1 MILTLV
7 CLLMAQ
13 DSASAKSVEELLRD
27 LRSGQ
32 LEVRERAS
40 VALKKKDEK
49 ALPSLR
55 AAANDAD
62 KEVAA
67 RIREVLDV
75 VSAEVGK
82 NTFECI
88 ERSIEN
94 ANTLKVAFKSKSV
107 PQTKREPQEAQGTL
121 AKNENKARI
130 TFVVQGGQKTQYEA
144 VSDGQHWVWPFY
156 GPVAEDTPPDHCRA
170 EVSGILARIGIVP
183 AMWLREGH
191 TAADK
196 ATLRDLKKAFEV
208 FDCKL
213 VQDENNTDVLRYK
226 VRVNAVEPAIVGD
239 VTLWYEPV
247 TLKLRRRNIEVHSG
261 WHKGSLVESY
271 DDFLLDS
278 EMSDESFKLP
288 ASIKK

>member
-40 VALKKKDEK
+40 QALKKKDEK

-55 AAANDAD
+55 AAANDSD

-107 PQTKREPQEAQGTL
+107 PQTKREPQEAQGILL

-130 TFVVQGGQKTQYEA
+130 TFAVQGGEKRGYEA

-156 GPVAEDTPPDHCRA
+156 GPVAEDTPPAHCRA
-170 EVSGILARIGIVP
+170 EVSGILARIGLVP

-191 TAADK
+191 TTPEK
-196 ATLRDLKKAFEV
+196 ARLRDPK
-208 FDCKL
+208 
-213 VQDENNTDVLRYK
+213 
-226 VRVNAVEPAIVGD
+226 NA
-239 VTLWYEPV
+239 
-247 TLKLRRRNIEVHSG
+247 
-261 WHKGSLVESY
+261 
-271 DDFLLDS
+271 
-278 EMSDESFKLP
+278 
-288 ASIKK
+288 